1 MTMTMAKA
9 QEALK
14 QFYLPSLQ
22 YQLNTANPILSM
34 IERDKTSVVGAEVRM
49 ALRFGRNGGVGNRAD
64 DGILPTPN
72 QRKTKQARWDT
83 KNIFARI
90 AITDKTMK
98 ASRSKQ
104 GAFLSLLEADLEDAQ
119 ADAKDNMARQ
129 VFGDGTGVLTNF
141 KVNAANTTLNVDN
154 VMYLAE
160 GQWVDVVDAG
170 GNVTVAKREVIAV
183 DDITNQVTLSG
194 AAIATA
200 TTDRLVINGN
210 YGMELTGFKAV
221 FTPNNTLYGIDR
233 TTNKWFNPTIKTTTG
248 TISEV
253 KIQQQIDDTERRA
266 GGKTNFLL
274 SSYGVRR
281 AYQELMLANKRITD
295 VMKLEGGY
303 EAISYNGIPFTV
315 DKYAD
320 AGSLYGLDLTTWK
333 LFHIEDWSWLEDD
346 GAVLSRVANQPIW
359 EASLVRYCDIGCS
372 KPKGNFQMTGITEA

>member
-1 MTMTMAKA
+1 MTMAKA

-64 DGILPTPN
+64 DGFLPTPN

-129 VFGDGTGVLTNF
+129 VFGDGSGVLTNF

-154 VMYLAE
+154 VAYLAE

-170 GNVTVAKREVIAV
+170 GNVTVTKREVIAV

-200 TTDRLVINGN
+200 VTDRLVINGN

-233 TTNKWFNPTIKTTTG
+233 VTNKWFNPTIKTTTG

-372 KPKGNFQMTGITEA
+372 KPKGNFQMQGITEA